1 MGGIGA
7 NLIIQTQ
14 YAQAPQQYAQV
25 APQYAQAPQQ
35 QYAQQPQP
43 GVQQAYATQP
53 VQADAKGF

>member
-1 MGGIGA
+1 MGA

-35 QYAQQPQP
+35 QPQYA
-43 GVQQAYATQP
+43 
-53 VQADAKGF
+53 